1 MADMRGDAGLP
12 AWGPSVV
19 PTHPITVIH
28 LLTSRDH
35 LLLAVSL
42 SFLMRDQR
50 RASRD
55 RVDASGTAARG
66 QL

>member
-1 MADMRGDAGLP
+1 MADMRDDAGLP

-19 PTHPITVIH
+19 PPHPITVIH

-55 RVDASGTAARG
+55 RVDALGTAARG

>member
-1 MADMRGDAGLP
+1 M
-12 AWGPSVV
+12 V
-19 PTHPITVIH
+19 PPHPITVIH

-55 RVDASGTAARG
+55 RVDALGTAARG